1 MGPLSF
7 SDNSPR
13 ATAPGKAGERMSKSE
28 REKMLAGELYLAS
41 DEELREARLRAR
53 GLVKAFND
61 SEPTDAKRRADLLSK
76 LLGAVGEGAEIEP
89 PFHCDYGVNIRIGE
103 RFFANFGC
111 VILDCAEVSIG
122 ARVIF
127 APYVQ
132 LYTATHPLDP
142 AVRAQGLELAKPIVI
157 EDDVWIGGGAIVL
170 PGVRIGRGA
179 VIGVGSVVSRD
190 VPPMVLAVGNPCR
203 VVRELSSVS

>member
-1 MGPLSF
+1 MH
-7 SDNSPR
+7 R
-13 ATAPGKAGERMSKSE
+13 SE

-53 GLVKAFND
+53 KLVKAFND
-61 SEPTDAKRRADLLSK
+61 SAPDEGERRRK
-76 LLGAVGEGAEIEP
+76 LLQELFGAVGEGVEIEP
-89 PFHCDYGVNIRIGE
+89 PFHCDYGGNILVGE

-111 VILDCAEVSIG
+111 VILDCAEVRIG
-122 ARVIF
+122 DRVMLG
-127 APYVQ
+127 PNVQ

-142 AVRAQGLELAKPIVI
+142 ELRAQGLELAKPIVI

-179 VIGVGSVVSRD
+179 VIGAGSVVSKN
-190 VPPMVLAVGNPCR
+190 VPPMVLAAGNPCR
-203 VVRELSSVS
+203 VLRALS